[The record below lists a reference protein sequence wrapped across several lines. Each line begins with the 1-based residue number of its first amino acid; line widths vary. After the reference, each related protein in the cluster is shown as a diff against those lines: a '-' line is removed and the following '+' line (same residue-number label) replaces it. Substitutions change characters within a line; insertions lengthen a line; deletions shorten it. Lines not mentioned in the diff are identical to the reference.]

1 MLMVVMKNGD
11 DDDDDDDIVLMM
23 LYYINLIQLL
33 IRCGITGH
41 SMGGHGALM
50 LALRH
55 PEYFK

>member
-1 MLMVVMKNGD
+1 MKNGD